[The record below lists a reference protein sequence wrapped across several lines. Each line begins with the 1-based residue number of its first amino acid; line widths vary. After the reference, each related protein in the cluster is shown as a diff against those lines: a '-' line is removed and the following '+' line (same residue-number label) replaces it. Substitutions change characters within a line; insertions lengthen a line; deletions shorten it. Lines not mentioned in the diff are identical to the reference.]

1 VMTGDED
8 YGNSPEMAENMA
20 ALIPNASVVVLPGLR
35 HMALAESPRA
45 FNAPFLSFLRGA
57 LDV

>member
-1 VMTGDED
+1 
-8 YGNSPEMAENMA
+8 MA

-45 FNAPFLSFLRGA
+45 FNAPFLSFLRSA